1 MIDRKNF
8 LIAVL
13 SLSAGILTLGHLQ
26 LNSVAQAAGAGG
38 VSEVEGDYQVVT
50 GLTQRGDDGLYILD
64 RRKNLV
70 AMFSWDPNKRAIVP
84 RDVRSV
90 DAIMAGQQ

>member
-1 MIDRKNF
+1 MIDRKTY
-8 LIAVL
+8 LIGAL
-13 SLSAGILTLGHLQ
+13 SLSAAVLTLANLQ
-26 LNSVAQAAGAGG
+26 LDSTAHAN
-38 VSEVEGDYQVVT
+38 VSEVEGDYQLVT

-64 RRKNLV
+64 KRKNLV

-90 DAIMAGQQ
+90 DAIMTGQQ